1 MIRKTRCKRGW
12 FRLDVK
18 SVAQLRALLFEME
31 KSLGLAE
38 LSQNEKDVLY
48 AINQLAK
55 SDANLVKSDQIR
67 SHPLVSE
74 FPSASFHRALKSL
87 LKRGLVSHAPETKAR
102 SYIVNAELQV

>member
-1 MIRKTRCKRGW
+1 M
-12 FRLDVK
+12 DVK

-55 SDANLVKSDQIR
+55 AEASLVKSDQIR

-74 FPSASFHRALKSL
+74 IPSASFHRALKGL

-102 SYIVNAELQV
+102 SYIVNGELQA